1 MNPCSKACSTLL
13 SLRLHGFFA
22 SIYISDDKKSLETH
36 CSWFNHWLSILTDDQ
51 TLSFLDH
58 ENCLGNFFYS
68 VKWLCK
74 TNITIPTLQ
83 LNKVDTFHLLK
94 KLCLTVNYST
104 NLEGQNLHQELQ
116 KVNEK
121 MTKMSMFFISIKQ
134 QQHIYILPIYLTTK
148 WETIKYNSN
157 KAQFQI
163 ILMRS
168 TKGFRLS
175 NLMIINLIW
184 TNFREIHHPKDKN
197 MNFDN
202 KQNKTCNV

>member
-94 KLCLTVNYST
+94 KLLPNC
-104 NLEGQNLHQELQ
+104 ELFH
-116 KVNEK
+116 EFRR
-121 MTKMSMFFISIKQ
+121 TKS
-134 QQHIYILPIYLTTK
+134 PPRT
-148 WETIKYNSN
+148 
-157 KAQFQI
+157 
-163 ILMRS
+163 
-168 TKGFRLS
+168 
-175 NLMIINLIW
+175 
-184 TNFREIHHPKDKN
+184 PKSKRKNDKN
-197 MNFDN
+197 VYVLNQYKTTATYIYSPSLFNN
-202 KQNKTCNV
+202 KIRKTQIHFN